1 MVPGMTSAQTWWAA
15 PAGALIGV
23 LTTLV
28 WTGRSERSRRRD
40 EANMSIYLGFWNS
53 CLDLLGLAVWSADRS
68 EAPVPARP
76 LLDQIGRLGR
86 EVGFRGSARVIGS
99 AHRAEQEAIT
109 FASLVEDLRRSTLR
123 GTGGELDDEADSR
136 YQAAHAS
143 FAAAIDAF
151 GVASRRDVKLRGRW
165 GFLR

>member
-1 MVPGMTSAQTWWAA
+1 MNPAQTWWAA
-15 PAGALIGV
+15 PAAALVGV

-40 EANMSIYLGFWNS
+40 EANMSVYLGFWNS
-53 CLDLLGLAVWSADRS
+53 CLDLLGLTVWSADRS
-68 EAPVPARP
+68 EEPPPAPARP

-86 EVGFRGSARVIGS
+86 EVGFRGSARVIAC

-109 FASLVEDLRRSTLR
+109 FATLVEDLRRTTMR
-123 GTGGELDDEADSR
+123 GTGGELDDQADSR
-136 YQAAHAS
+136 YRPAHAR
-143 FAAAIDAF
+143 FAAAIEAF

-165 GFLR
+165 GYPR